1 MSSSRS
7 IRTGYSIKKYK
18 KNVNKDMSIDYDS
31 VFDTNLSVDE
41 YTEKLDEMLKKNRVG
56 IVERRKIIRQKV
68 QEFKDAKRVRDV
80 RER

>member
-1 MSSSRS
+1 M
-7 IRTGYSIKKYK
+7 G
-18 KNVNKDMSIDYDS
+18 IDYDS
-31 VFDTNLSVDE
+31 VFDTKLSVDE
-41 YTEKLDEMLKKNRVG
+41 YTEKLDDMLKKNRVG

>member
-1 MSSSRS
+1 
-7 IRTGYSIKKYK
+7 
-18 KNVNKDMSIDYDS
+18 MSIDYDS